1 MDLILEYESLVQ
13 AINDINETGLDNKKK
28 IKENNKLA
36 DRLRAI
42 ASDIDSRYPEM
53 KPEFFQLLFHEKAA
67 VRCWVAHHILEVMN
81 YDDRCRAE
89 ALKKIV
95 YISTHD
101 KSINGLGNKM
111 WLKKWFEI
119 HPTDKNLL

>member
-28 IKENNKLA
+28 VKENNKLA

-42 ASDIDSRYPEM
+42 ASEIDSRHPEI
-53 KPEFFQLLFHEKAA
+53 KPEFYQLLFHKKAA

-81 YDDRCRAE
+81 YDDRYRAE
-89 ALKKIV
+89 ALKQIA

-101 KSINGLGNKM
+101 KNINGLGNKM
-111 WLKKWFEI
+111 WLEQWFEK

>member
-53 KPEFFQLLFHEKAA
+53 KPEFYQLLFHEKAA

-111 WLKKWFEI
+111 WLKQWFEI
-119 HPTDKNLL
+119 HPTDKSLL